1 MKLLRHLLPKRLI
14 KITRYSIYK
23 TLDIKDTMMGTSE
36 PMVPKRVVSLIIGG
50 GDFKKIGKDFVK
62 YFVKY
67 GGLHQDDSVLEIGSG
82 YGRMSVGLTSFLS
95 SSGSY
100 DGIEII
106 PEAVDWCNKEITSRY
121 SNFKFHHADVINHY
135 SNQNGSLE
143 AQNYIFPFE
152 DESFDFIVLTS
163 VFTHMKPEHI
173 DIYLSEIARVLKPK
187 ATCFTSYYLLDK
199 FSIAQVKEK
208 KSALLFKHKFDNFL
222 STSKNNPEETV
233 AYDQDYI
240 KTIYSKHKLQ
250 IKEPILYGSWSGRKQ
265 FLTYQD
271 IIIASKNT

>member
-1 MKLLRHLLPKRLI
+1 
-14 KITRYSIYK
+14 
-23 TLDIKDTMMGTSE
+23 MGTSE

-62 YFVKY
+62 YFVEY

-95 SSGSY
+95 SSGTY
-100 DGIEII
+100 DGVEII
-106 PEAVDWCNKEITSRY
+106 PEAIDWCKKEITSRY
-121 SNFKFHHADVINHY
+121 SNFKFHHADVINNY
-135 SNQNGSLE
+135 SYQNGSLE

-152 DESFDFIVLTS
+152 DESFDFIILTS

-173 DIYLSEIARVLKPK
+173 DLYLSEIARVLKQN
-187 ATCFTSYYLLDK
+187 ATCFISYYLLDK
-199 FSIAQVKEK
+199 FSISQVREK

-222 STSKNNPEETV
+222 STSKNNPEETI
-233 AYDQDYI
+233 AYEQDYI
-240 KTIYSKHKLQ
+240 KKLYSKYKLH
-250 IKEPILYGSWSGRKQ
+250 IEKPILYGSWSGRNQ

-271 IIIASKNT
+271 VIIASKSK